1 MFLHN
6 TLISILSSNNIF
18 SPLLTQSSVSANSSS
33 KQEKKK
39 KKEKKDWFYVFAI
52 QKLVNSSNQTRRMKW
67 SACCWKRP
75 PLLHFQAEPAVFTG
89 NVKPVYEEILQMLPR
104 SRCDSCLR
112 SQMRAN
118 QWNLCVWEKGR
129 VVRPRVTITRSAH
142 ITHVASLWAMGCFVG
157 LGFWGSI

>member
-1 MFLHN
+1 MFC
-6 TLISILSSNNIF
+6 TILWLASYPQTTFSAHYWLSGP
-18 SPLLTQSSVSANSSS
+18 SPLTAAAN
-33 KQEKKK
+33 KKK
-39 KKEKKDWFYVFAI
+39 KRKKDWFYVFAI

-75 PLLHFQAEPAVFTG
+75 PLLHFQAEPAIFTG

-104 SRCDSCLR
+104 SQCDSCLR

>member
-1 MFLHN
+1 MFC
-6 TLISILSSNNIF
+6 TILWLASYPQTTFSAHYWLSRP
-18 SPLLTQSSVSANSSS
+18 SPLTAAAN
-33 KQEKKK
+33 KKK
-39 KKEKKDWFYVFAI
+39 KRKKDWFYVFAI